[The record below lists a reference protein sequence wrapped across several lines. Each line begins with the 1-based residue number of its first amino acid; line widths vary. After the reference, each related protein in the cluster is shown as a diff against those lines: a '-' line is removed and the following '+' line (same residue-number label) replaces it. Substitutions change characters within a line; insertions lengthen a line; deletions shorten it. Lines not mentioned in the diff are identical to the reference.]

1 MNLVNLGF
9 FVFLFSLISLLVL
22 RFYYSSL
29 LSGIGV
35 TTTFARPPGTSRI
48 ELESPR
54 KSIGSTSEKTQ
65 LTYEEIQ
72 YSQELFKSRQEQKL
86 EYVRIFISF
95 LVLSS
100 ALFIVL
106 NDSYSDPAQKWAFGA
121 IGTILGYW
129 LKN

>member
-1 MNLVNLGF
+1 MIRKIIKETGDAGAF
-9 FVFLFSLISLLVL
+9 KE
-22 RFYYSSL
+22 RFGCPSERS
-29 LSGIGV
+29 
-35 TTTFARPPGTSRI
+35 PGTPIDVKSPSLSKEEI
-48 ELESPR
+48 ELIHEKIKHKIKR
-54 KSIGSTSEKTQ
+54 SEDLLK
-65 LTYEEIQ
+65 
-72 YSQELFKSRQEQKL
+72 FRQKQKF

-106 NDSYSDPAQKWAFGA
+106 KDSYSDPAQKWAFGA